1 MGTGS
6 SPVCSRHTGPLVC
19 RLTLQTPSPRPP
31 PRIHYPPE
39 LPVSG
44 KRDEI
49 VAALAKH
56 QVVIVAGETGS
67 GKTTQLPKMCL
78 ERLMVTQAR
87 GRIGCTQPRRMAA
100 TSVSRRV
107 AEELNVQWGREV
119 GCKVRFGD
127 DTSRETLVKFM
138 TDGILLAEIQS
149 DPMLRAYSI
158 LIVDEAHE
166 RSLNIDFLLGHL
178 RGLLKRRPDLQV
190 VITSATI
197 DTQAFSA
204 AFENA
209 PIIEASGRLFPVEVR
224 YRELADE
231 EGEGLVE
238 DVVTAVEEAFIDSD
252 DGDIL
257 VFLATERDIRDTC
270 DALTGALG
278 NGFEVL
284 GLFGRMASAD
294 QQRIFSPGP
303 RRRVI
308 VSTNV
313 AETSLTL
320 PRIRHVSDSGLAR
333 ISRYNPRTR
342 PKRLPVEPVA
352 QSSAN
357 QRAGRA
363 GRVRNGVCVRLYTHE
378 DFAARPQF
386 TQPEIQR
393 ANLAEVILRMKAFR
407 LGDVETFPFLHP
419 PSNAAIQT
427 GYTLLHELGA
437 LNDEHEMTPLG
448 HELARLP
455 IDPTLGRMMLQAEKE
470 GVLPELLVIA
480 AGLSIPDPRER
491 PEDAKEAAAAAHRTM
506 ADPESDFLTLLR
518 IWRAMPPAESR
529 NALRRWAKSNFY
541 NASRLREWRDLHRQL
556 ADAMDVKPVLPDRDI
571 HYAAI
576 HRSVLTGLLGHVA
589 MREERNIYK
598 TTGNRLT
605 TIFPG
610 SGLFVRGKKPAQS
623 PRKLTEEKGQA
634 PSQPQWIMAAEI
646 VETSALY
653 ARTVA
658 RILPEWIAEL
668 GAHLCSQRYSDP
680 HWDAK
685 AGRVLATERMLL
697 SGLEVA
703 RKLTDYGRI
712 DPKEATEIF
721 IRGALITADTPI
733 QLRFFAE
740 NQRLRVKMETALTRV
755 RNHRALVLDEMLYR
769 FYAARIE
776 GVSSIH
782 DLHRIVKARL
792 ATETDFLC
800 ATETDLLGDAG
811 LDYDRD
817 AFPEQVRLA
826 NTVLPL
832 SYEYNPGDEKDGVTV
847 SVPLPVARALTS
859 GQLQWMVPGMR
870 ADQIGTLLRALP
882 KSIRKMLQP
891 IEPKVREIAATFDP
905 GQGEFLSALAA
916 HIQRTYCVALRAED
930 WPPESLPAH
939 LMPRIHI
946 VDDRKRVIAS
956 GRDLSALHGEIGTA
970 RTPAWERAAREWERP
985 VGKSWSFGDLP
996 EKITVEQIA
1005 GTPHFAWP
1013 TLSIAKEGAAILLC
1027 HTCEEAE
1034 KTSIPAVRQLAEIA
1048 AVKDIAWLA
1057 REFRQLGLAASRPA
1071 KPTNL
1076 RDAFTVATAKLVCTA
1091 TPWGTPESLCR
1102 GAIVMLT
1109 EHALRLSPTL
1119 PLTEA
1124 RFLAM
1129 LAAFHRNVPV
1139 LARKVIDGIAQ
1150 IVALRHAIT
1159 SSLRRYP
1166 ALDADLARLLPAD
1179 FPAGLAFAQFT
1190 HIPRYLRTVQ
1200 LRAERATLAPAKD
1213 AEKARQLAPF
1223 FGWEKRVAPALHS
1236 EFRWILEE
1244 FRVSLF
1250 AQELGT
1256 PSPVSAQRL
1265 SALGGL

>member
-1 MGTGS
+1 M
-6 SPVCSRHTGPLVC
+6 
-19 RLTLQTPSPRPP
+19 
-31 PRIHYPPE
+31 
-39 LPVSG
+39 
-44 KRDEI
+44 I
-49 VAALAKH
+49 V
-56 QVVIVAGETGS
+56 VAGETGS

-78 ERLMVTQAR
+78 ERLLVTKAR

-107 AEELNVQWGREV
+107 AEELAVQWGREV

-127 DTSRETLVKFM
+127 DTSRDTLVKFM
-138 TDGILLAEIQS
+138 TDGILLAEIQG

-224 YRELADE
+224 YKDLADA

-238 DVVTAVEEAFIDSD
+238 DVVTAVEEAFIESD
-252 DGDIL
+252 DGDVL

-278 NGFEVL
+278 SGYEVL
-284 GLFGRMASAD
+284 GLFGRMASGD

-313 AETSLTL
+313 AETSLTI
-320 PRIRHVSDSGLAR
+320 PRIRYVIDSGLAR

-342 PKRLPVEPVA
+342 TKRLPVEPVA

-363 GRVRNGVCVRLYTHE
+363 GRVRDGVCVRLYAQE

-393 ANLAEVILRMKAFR
+393 TNLAEVILRMKAFR

-419 PSNAAIQT
+419 PSNAAIQA
-427 GYTLLHELGA
+427 GYNLLHELGA
-437 LNDEHEMTPLG
+437 LSDEHEMTPLG
-448 HELARLP
+448 HDLARLP
-455 IDPTLGRMMLQAEKE
+455 IDPTLGRMMMQAEKE
-470 GVLPELLVIA
+470 GVLPEVLVIA

-491 PEDAKEAAAAAHRTM
+491 PEDAKEAAASAHRAM

-529 NALRRWAKSNFY
+529 NALRRWAKGNFY

-556 ADAMDVKPVLPDRDI
+556 ADAMDVKPSLPDRDP
-571 HYAAI
+571 HYSAI

-589 MREERNIYK
+589 LREERNTYK
-598 TTGNRLT
+598 ATGNRLT

-610 SGLFVRGKKPAQS
+610 SGLFARGKKPAAGA
-623 PRKLTEEKGQA
+623 RKPPEEKGKV

-653 ARTVA
+653 ARTAA

-668 GAHLCSQRYSDP
+668 GAHLCSQRYGDP

-685 AGRVLATERMLL
+685 AGRVLATERTLL
-697 SGLEVA
+697 GGLEVA
-703 RKLTDYGRI
+703 RKLTDYGRVE
-712 DPKEATEIF
+712 PKEATEIF
-721 IRGALITADTPI
+721 IRGALIEAGTPI
-733 QLRFFAE
+733 QLRFFTE
-740 NQRLRVKMETALTRV
+740 NQKLRVKMETALTRV

-782 DLHRIVKARL
+782 DLQRFVKSRL
-792 ATETDFLC
+792 ATEPDFLC
-800 ATETDLLGDAG
+800 ATEADLLGDSGA
-811 LDYDRD
+811 DYDRD

-832 SYEYNPGDEKDGVTV
+832 SYTYNPGHEHDGVTV
-847 SVPLPVARALTS
+847 NVPLPVARALTA

-870 ADQIGTLLRALP
+870 ADQISTLLRALP
-882 KSIRKMLQP
+882 KTIRKTLQP
-891 IEPKVREIAATFDP
+891 LEPKVREIAAAFDP
-905 GQGEFLSALAA
+905 EKEDFLTALAA
-916 HIQRTYCVALRAED
+916 HIQRTYRVTLRAED
-930 WPPESLPAH
+930 WPPGSLPAH

-956 GRDLSALHGEIGTA
+956 GRDLSVLHDEIGTA
-970 RTPAWERAAREWERP
+970 RTPAWDRAVREWERP
-985 VGKSWSFGDLP
+985 VGKSWTFGDLP
-996 EKITVEQIA
+996 EKITIEQIA

-1013 TLSIAKEGAAILLC
+1013 SLVYAEIGASIRLC
-1027 HTCEEAE
+1027 HSREEAE
-1034 KTSIPAVRQLAEIA
+1034 QMSIPAVRRLAEHA
-1048 AVKDIAWLA
+1048 AEKDLAWLA
-1057 REFRQLGLAASRPA
+1057 REFRTLGLAPARAAS
-1071 KPTNL
+1071 PTNL
-1076 RDAFTVATAKLVCTA
+1076 RDAFTVATAKLVGTA
-1091 TPWGTPESLCR
+1091 TPWGTPETLAR
-1102 GAIVMLT
+1102 GAIAMIT
-1109 EHALRLSPTL
+1109 EHALRMSPAL

-1124 RFLAM
+1124 RFKAM
-1129 LAAFHRNVPV
+1129 LANFHRDLPS
-1139 LARKVIDGIAQ
+1139 LARKVSDGCAQ
-1150 IVALRHAIT
+1150 IVALRHGIVT
-1159 SSLRRYP
+1159 SLRRYP
-1166 ALDADLARLLPAD
+1166 GLDADLARLLPSD
-1179 FPAGLAFAQFT
+1179 FPACLPFAQFA
-1190 HIPRYLRTVQ
+1190 HIPRYLRAMQ
-1200 LRAERATLAPAKD
+1200 LRAERAELAPAKD

-1223 FGWEKRVAPALHS
+1223 RDWEKRVASARHA
-1236 EFRWILEE
+1236 EFRWMLEE

-1256 PSPVSAQRL
+1256 PVPVSAQRL
-1265 SALGGL
+1265 STVGGL

>member
-1 MGTGS
+1 M
-6 SPVCSRHTGPLVC
+6 
-19 RLTLQTPSPRPP
+19 
-31 PRIHYPPE
+31 
-39 LPVSG
+39 
-44 KRDEI
+44 I
-49 VAALAKH
+49 V
-56 QVVIVAGETGS
+56 VAGETGS

-78 ERLMVTQAR
+78 ERLLVTKAR

-107 AEELNVQWGREV
+107 AEELAVQWGREV

-127 DTSRETLVKFM
+127 DTSRDTLVKFM
-138 TDGILLAEIQS
+138 TDGILLAEIQG

-224 YRELADE
+224 YKDLADA

-238 DVVTAVEEAFIDSD
+238 DVVTAVEEAFIESD
-252 DGDIL
+252 DGDVL

-278 NGFEVL
+278 SGYEVL
-284 GLFGRMASAD
+284 GLFGRMASGD

-313 AETSLTL
+313 AETSLTI
-320 PRIRHVSDSGLAR
+320 PRIRYVIDSGLAR

-342 PKRLPVEPVA
+342 TKRLPVEPVA

-363 GRVRNGVCVRLYTHE
+363 GRVRDGVCVRLYAQE

-393 ANLAEVILRMKAFR
+393 TNLAEVILRMKAFR

-419 PSNAAIQT
+419 PSNAAIQA
-427 GYTLLHELGA
+427 GYNLLHELGA
-437 LNDEHEMTPLG
+437 LSDEHEMTPLG
-448 HELARLP
+448 HDLARLP
-455 IDPTLGRMMLQAEKE
+455 IDPTLGRMMMQAEKE
-470 GVLPELLVIA
+470 GVLPEVLVIA

-491 PEDAKEAAAAAHRTM
+491 PEDAKEAAASAHRAM

-529 NALRRWAKSNFY
+529 NALRRWAKGNFY

-556 ADAMDVKPVLPDRDI
+556 ADAMDVKPSLPDRDP
-571 HYAAI
+571 HYSAI

-589 MREERNIYK
+589 LREERNTYK
-598 TTGNRLT
+598 ATGNRLT

-610 SGLFVRGKKPAQS
+610 SGLFARGKKPAAGA
-623 PRKLTEEKGQA
+623 RKPPEEKGKT

-653 ARTVA
+653 ARTAA

-668 GAHLCSQRYSDP
+668 GAHLCSQRYGDP

-685 AGRVLATERMLL
+685 AGRVLATERTLL
-697 SGLEVA
+697 GGLEVA
-703 RKLTDYGRI
+703 RKLTDYGRVE
-712 DPKEATEIF
+712 PKEATEIF
-721 IRGALITADTPI
+721 IRGALIEAGTPI
-733 QLRFFAE
+733 QLRFFTE
-740 NQRLRVKMETALTRV
+740 NQKLRVKMETALTRV

-782 DLHRIVKARL
+782 DLQRFVKSRL
-792 ATETDFLC
+792 ATEPDFLC
-800 ATETDLLGDAG
+800 ATEADLLGDSGA
-811 LDYDRD
+811 DYDRD

-832 SYEYNPGDEKDGVTV
+832 SYTYNPGHEHDGVTV
-847 SVPLPVARALTS
+847 NVPLPVARALTA

-870 ADQIGTLLRALP
+870 ADQISTLLRALP
-882 KSIRKMLQP
+882 KTIRKTLQP
-891 IEPKVREIAATFDP
+891 LEPKVREIAAAFDP
-905 GQGEFLSALAA
+905 EKEDFLTALAA
-916 HIQRTYCVALRAED
+916 HIQRTYRVTLRAED
-930 WPPESLPAH
+930 WPPGSLPAH

-956 GRDLSALHGEIGTA
+956 GRDLSVLHDEIGTA
-970 RTPAWERAAREWERP
+970 RTPAWDRAVREWERP
-985 VGKSWSFGDLP
+985 VGKSWTFGDLP
-996 EKITVEQIA
+996 EKITIEQIA

-1013 TLSIAKEGAAILLC
+1013 SLVYAEIGASIRLC
-1027 HTCEEAE
+1027 HSREEAE
-1034 KTSIPAVRQLAEIA
+1034 QMSIPAVRRLAEHA
-1048 AVKDIAWLA
+1048 AEKDLAWLT
-1057 REFRQLGLAASRPA
+1057 REFRTLGLAAARAASPA
-1071 KPTNL
+1071 NL
-1076 RDAFTVATAKLVCTA
+1076 RDAFTVATAKLVGTA
-1091 TPWGTPESLCR
+1091 TPWGTPETLAR
-1102 GAIVMLT
+1102 GAIAMIT
-1109 EHALRLSPTL
+1109 EHALRMSPAL

-1124 RFLAM
+1124 RFKAM
-1129 LAAFHRNVPV
+1129 LANFHRDLPS
-1139 LARKVIDGIAQ
+1139 LARKVSDGCAQ
-1150 IVALRHAIT
+1150 IVALRHGIVT
-1159 SSLRRYP
+1159 SLRRYP
-1166 ALDADLARLLPAD
+1166 DLDADLARLLPSD
-1179 FPAGLAFAQFT
+1179 FPACLPFAQFA
-1190 HIPRYLRTVQ
+1190 HIPRYLRAMQ
-1200 LRAERATLAPAKD
+1200 LRAERAELAPAKD

-1223 FGWEKRVAPALHS
+1223 RDWEKRVASARHA
-1236 EFRWILEE
+1236 EFRWMLEE

-1256 PSPVSAQRL
+1256 PVPVSAQRL
-1265 SALGGL
+1265 STVGGL

>member
-1 MGTGS
+1 M
-6 SPVCSRHTGPLVC
+6 
-19 RLTLQTPSPRPP
+19 QTPSPNPP
-31 PRIHYPPE
+31 LRIHYPPE

-49 VAALAKH
+49 LSALAQH
-56 QVVIVAGETGS
+56 QVVVVAGETGS

-78 ERLMVTQAR
+78 ERLLATRAR

-107 AEELNVQWGREV
+107 AEELAVQWGREV

-127 DTSRETLVKFM
+127 DTSRDTLVKFM

-158 LIVDEAHE
+158 IIVDEAHE
-166 RSLNIDFLLGHL
+166 RSLNIDFLIGHL

-204 AFENA
+204 AFANA

-224 YRELADE
+224 YKDASDE

-238 DVVTAVEEAFIDSD
+238 DVVSTVEEALIESD

-270 DALTGALG
+270 DALEGALG
-278 NGFEVL
+278 KNFEVL

-294 QQRIFSPGP
+294 QQRIFSPGQ

-313 AETSLTL
+313 AETSLTI
-320 PRIRHVSDSGLAR
+320 PRIRYVIDSGLAR

-342 PKRLPVEPVA
+342 TKRLPVEPVA

-363 GRVRNGVCVRLYTHE
+363 GRVRDGVCVRLYAQE
-378 DFAARPQF
+378 DFSARPPF

-407 LGDVETFPFLHP
+407 LGEVETFPFLNP
-419 PSNAAIQT
+419 PSNAAMQA

-455 IDPTLGRMMLQAEKE
+455 IDPTLGRMMLQAQKE
-470 GVLPELLVIA
+470 GVLPEVLVIA
-480 AGLSIPDPRER
+480 AGLGIPDPRER
-491 PEDAKEAAAAAHRTM
+491 PEDAKEAATAAHRAM

-529 NALRRWAKSNFY
+529 NALRRWAKSNFF

-556 ADAMDVKPVLPDRDI
+556 ADAMGVKPTLPDRDV
-571 HYAAI
+571 HYECI

-589 MREERNIYK
+589 RREERNTYK
-598 TTGNRLT
+598 ATGNRLT

-610 SGLFVRGKKPAQS
+610 SGLFARGKKPSSGAKKA
-623 PRKLTEEKGQA
+623 PEEKGKA

-653 ARTVA
+653 ARTA
-658 RILPEWIAEL
+658 ASILPEWIADL
-668 GAHLCSQRYSDP
+668 GAHLCSKRYGDP
-680 HWDAK
+680 YWDAK
-685 AGRVLATERMLL
+685 AGRVLATERTIL
-697 SGLEVA
+697 SGLEIA
-703 RKLTDYGRI
+703 RTLVDYGRI
-712 DPKEATEIF
+712 EPKEATEIF
-721 IRGALITADTPI
+721 IRGALIEAQTPV
-733 QLRFFAE
+733 QLRFFSE
-740 NQRLRVKMETALTRV
+740 NQKLRVKMETALTRV

-776 GVSSIH
+776 AVSSLH
-782 DLHRIVKARL
+782 DLQRFVKARL
-792 ATETDFLC
+792 AAEPDFLC
-800 ATETDLLGDAG
+800 ATEEDLLGDSGA
-811 LDYDRD
+811 DYDRD

-847 SVPLPVARALTS
+847 NVPLPVARALTA

-870 ADQIGTLLRALP
+870 AEQISTLLRALP
-882 KSIRKMLQP
+882 KTIRKTLQP
-891 IEPKVREIAATFDP
+891 LEPKVREIAATFDP
-905 GQGEFLSALAA
+905 GKDEFLSALAA
-916 HIQRTYCVALRAED
+916 HIQRTYRVPLKAGD
-930 WPPESLPAH
+930 WPPDSLPAH

-956 GRDLSALHGEIGTA
+956 GRDLSALHDEIGTA
-970 RTPAWERAAREWERP
+970 RTPAWDRAVREWERP

-1005 GTPHFAWP
+1005 GTPHYAWP
-1013 TLSIAKEGAAILLC
+1013 SLVFTDAGASIRLC
-1027 HTCEEAE
+1027 HTREEAE
-1034 KTSIPAVRQLAEIA
+1034 GLAVPAVRRLAEIA
-1048 AVKDIAWLA
+1048 AEKDLAWLA
-1057 REFRQLGLAASRPA
+1057 REFRQLGLVSVRTAGPA
-1071 KPTNL
+1071 NL
-1076 RDAFTVATAKLVCTA
+1076 RDAFTVATAKLAGTA
-1091 TPWGTPESLCR
+1091 TPWGTPDSLSR
-1102 GAIVMLT
+1102 GAIAMLT
-1109 EHALRLSPTL
+1109 AHALRLSPAL

-1124 RFLAM
+1124 RFRELLAT
-1129 LAAFHRNVPV
+1129 FHRDLPA
-1139 LARKVIDGIAQ
+1139 LARKVGDITAQ
-1150 IVALRHAIT
+1150 IVTLRHALV
-1159 SSLRRYP
+1159 SSPRRY
-1166 ALDADLARLLPAD
+1166 ATFDADLARLLPAD
-1179 FPAGLAFAQFT
+1179 FPAGIPFAQFV
-1190 HIPRYLRTVQ
+1190 HIPRYLRAMQ
-1200 LRAERATLAPAKD
+1200 LRAERAALAPAKD
-1213 AEKARQLAPF
+1213 SEKARQLAPF
-1223 FGWEKRVAPALHS
+1223 HGWEKRVAPARHA
-1236 EFRWILEE
+1236 EFRWMLEE

-1256 PSPVSAQRL
+1256 PAPVSAQRL
-1265 SALGGL
+1265 ATLGGLQ

>member
-1 MGTGS
+1 
-6 SPVCSRHTGPLVC
+6 
-19 RLTLQTPSPRPP
+19 LQTPPP
-31 PRIHYPPE
+31 NPPLRIHYPPE

-49 VAALAKH
+49 LAVLAQH
-56 QVVIVAGETGS
+56 QVVVVAGETGS

-78 ERLMVTQAR
+78 ERLLATRAR

-127 DTSRETLVKFM
+127 DTSRDTLVKFM

-158 LIVDEAHE
+158 IIVDEAHE

-204 AFENA
+204 AFANA

-224 YRELADE
+224 YKDASDE

-238 DVVTAVEEAFIDSD
+238 DVVSTVEEALIESD

-270 DALTGALG
+270 DALEGTLG
-278 NGFEVL
+278 KNFEVL

-294 QQRIFSPGP
+294 QQRIFSPGQ

-313 AETSLTL
+313 AETSLTI
-320 PRIRHVSDSGLAR
+320 PRIRYVIDSGLAR

-342 PKRLPVEPVA
+342 TKRLPVEPVA

-363 GRVRNGVCVRLYTHE
+363 GRVRDGVCVRLYAQE
-378 DFAARPQF
+378 DFSARPPF

-407 LGDVETFPFLHP
+407 LGEVETFPFLNP
-419 PSNAAIQT
+419 PSNAAMQA

-455 IDPTLGRMMLQAEKE
+455 IDPTLGRMMLQGHKE
-470 GVLPELLVIA
+470 GVLPEVLVIA
-480 AGLSIPDPRER
+480 AGLGIPDPRER
-491 PEDAKEAAAAAHRTM
+491 PEDAKEAAAAAHRAMT
-506 ADPESDFLTLLR
+506 DPESDFLTLLR

-529 NALRRWAKSNFY
+529 NALRRWAKSNFF

-556 ADAMDVKPVLPDRDI
+556 ADAMGVKPTLPDRDV
-571 HYAAI
+571 HYECI

-589 MREERNIYK
+589 RREERNTYK
-598 TTGNRLT
+598 ATGNRLT

-610 SGLFVRGKKPAQS
+610 SGLFARGKKPAS
-623 PRKLTEEKGQA
+623 GAKNAPTEKGKT

-653 ARTVA
+653 ARTA
-658 RILPEWIAEL
+658 ASILPEWIANL
-668 GAHLCSQRYSDP
+668 GAHLCSKRYGDP
-680 HWDAK
+680 YWDAK
-685 AGRVLATERMLL
+685 AGRVLATERTIL

-703 RKLTDYGRI
+703 RGLVDYGRI
-712 DPKEATEIF
+712 EPKEATEIF
-721 IRGALITADTPI
+721 IRGALIEAQTPV
-733 QLRFFAE
+733 QLRFFSE
-740 NQRLRVKMETALTRV
+740 NQKLRVKMETALTRV

-776 GVSSIH
+776 AVSSLH
-782 DLHRIVKARL
+782 DLQRIVKARL
-792 ATETDFLC
+792 AAEPDFLC
-800 ATETDLLGDAG
+800 ATEEDLLGDSGA
-811 LDYDRD
+811 DYDRD

-832 SYEYNPGDEKDGVTV
+832 SYEYNPGHEKDGVTV
-847 SVPLPVARALTS
+847 NVPLPVARALTA

-870 ADQIGTLLRALP
+870 AEQISTLLRALP
-882 KSIRKMLQP
+882 KTIRKTLQP
-891 IEPKVREIAATFDP
+891 LEPKVREIAATFDP
-905 GQGEFLSALAA
+905 GKDEFLSALAA
-916 HIQRTYCVALRAED
+916 HIQRTYRVPLKAGD
-930 WPPESLPAH
+930 WPPDSLPAH

-956 GRDLSALHGEIGTA
+956 GRDLSALHDEIGTA
-970 RTPAWERAAREWERP
+970 RTPAWDRAVREWERP

-996 EKITVEQIA
+996 ENITVEQIA
-1005 GTPHFAWP
+1005 GTPHYAWP
-1013 TLSIAKEGAAILLC
+1013 SLVFTDAGASIRLC
-1027 HTCEEAE
+1027 HTKEEAE
-1034 KTSIPAVRQLAEIA
+1034 GLAVPAVRRLAEVA
-1048 AVKDIAWLA
+1048 AEKDLAWLA
-1057 REFRQLGLAASRPA
+1057 REFRQLGLVSARTAGPA
-1071 KPTNL
+1071 NL
-1076 RDAFTVATAKLVCTA
+1076 RDAFTVATAKLAGTA
-1091 TPWGTPESLCR
+1091 TPWGAPESLSR
-1102 GAIVMLT
+1102 GAIAMLT
-1109 EHALRLSPTL
+1109 AHALRLSPAL

-1124 RFLAM
+1124 RFRELLAT
-1129 LAAFHRNVPV
+1129 FHRDLPA
-1139 LARKVIDGIAQ
+1139 LTRKVADITSQ
-1150 IVALRHAIT
+1150 IVALRQALV
-1159 SSLRRYP
+1159 SSPRRY
-1166 ALDADLARLLPAD
+1166 ATFDTDLARLLPAD
-1179 FPAGLAFAQFT
+1179 FPAGIPFAQFV
-1190 HIPRYLRTVQ
+1190 HIPRYLRAMQ
-1200 LRAERATLAPAKD
+1200 LRAERAALAPAKD
-1213 AEKARQLAPF
+1213 SEKARQLAPF
-1223 FGWEKRVAPALHS
+1223 HGWEKRVAPARHA
-1236 EFRWILEE
+1236 EFRWMLEE

-1256 PSPVSAQRL
+1256 PAPVSAQRL
-1265 SALGGL
+1265 ATFGGL